1 MIKSGI
7 SYAKLIAVVA
17 FLAIAL
23 VPSMH
28 SSMAG
33 SVPTF
38 VSPGANLALGNE
50 ERVLAKYFDDL
61 FAYETQC
68 VQLGKRAAV
77 ANADINPLQARS
89 DDLKARLSEVQNTVR
104 EIVRKLKAAN
114 EWDDVDTA
122 TASAIDDS
130 GLKSLFQRTSL
141 KRLLEDSSNTL
152 ASQANEIS
160 GPLDRLRKRS
170 TSRYGDGFEVQF
182 VRAAYAAPAVS
193 AEDSLGCKIGQMR
206 LRIAIKI
213 GSTPSKDVSK
223 RIFDRCHPNGIFET
237 L

>member
-1 MIKSGI
+1 MIKSGF
-7 SYAKLIAVVA
+7 SFVKLSAVVA
-17 FLAIAL
+17 VLAVAL
-23 VPSMH
+23 VPSVH

-33 SVPTF
+33 NTPMF
-38 VSPGANLALGNE
+38 VTPGADLALANE

-77 ANADINPLQARS
+77 ANVDLNPLQTRS
-89 DDLKARLSEVQNTVR
+89 DDLKGRLSEVQGTVR

-114 EWDDVDTA
+114 EWDDIDT
-122 TASAIDDS
+122 TTSAGIDDP

-141 KRLLEDSSNTL
+141 KRLLEDSSNNL
-152 ASQANEIS
+152 GGQANEIS
-160 GPLDRLRKRS
+160 SPLDKLRKRL
-170 TSRYGDGFEVQF
+170 TSRYGDSFEVQF
-182 VRAAYAAPAVS
+182 VRAAYAAPAMS

-223 RIFDRCHPNGIFET
+223 RIFDRCHPNGIIET